1 MDELSD
7 VEVEAPSAGEGDPG
21 ATSAYTLPE
30 EAVTAV
36 ASLGEPEPGGWR
48 EPLAP
53 VLLTSALFAAV
64 HLPQWPAPIAI
75 FFLSVGLGVVYQ
87 RTGSL
92 IASFVMHALFNGF
105 STLILFQAVLLG
117 HPADLKDAPTATCT
131 FEERSASATSA
142 RTVGAGS
149 DAPGKTFIQARFSI
163 GAGSGRG

>member
-1 MDELSD
+1 M
-7 VEVEAPSAGEGDPG
+7 A
-21 ATSAYTLPE
+21 TLPE
-30 EAVTAV
+30 AVTSV
-36 ASLGEPEPGGWR
+36 AAPDEPDPGPWH

-117 HPADLKDAPTATCT
+117 RPADLKSAPTATCVCI
-131 FEERSASATSA
+131 A
-142 RTVGAGS
+142 RTVTALSGRCPS
-149 DAPGKTFIQARFSI
+149 TSKVPVGKTFIQERFSV
-163 GAGSGRG
+163 GAGAGGG